1 MLQWLD
7 DSDMKEL
14 RITILG
20 DRKKLRPLIK
30 DRPLNQQR
38 ILNDVPRQLGD
49 QNAGETS
56 TIKEATTDIF
66 YLCS

>member
-14 RITILG
+14 GITILG
-20 DRKKLRPLIK
+20 DQKKLRLLIK
-30 DRPLNQQR
+30 DGPLNQQR
-38 ILNDVPRQLGD
+38 ILNDVPRQLGN

-56 TIKEATTDIF
+56 TINEATTVVF
-66 YLCS
+66 LFT